1 MSAFIIHP
9 EHINVLIWTGLH
21 HLRGGARLR
30 WLFGNPTDVA
40 ELTAENA
47 TSVGRMLLE
56 ENTASVNH
64 LHREHHD
71 INTSYTYRQPSHTG
85 WSLPEL
91 LNALHCYQLQAGEH
105 PGWETGQA
113 HAFCQAFVALG
124 AADNVQQTRLAG
136 PTYPH
141 AHRVVTAVQRAH
153 RWCQRDTVLR
163 GGQRIPVGAHH
174 DAFTATA
181 PYPIPA
187 VTVAADSA
195 LPDRTVLGAR
205 SAHHQRLERRQFLGV
220 HPRIHQQP

>member
-9 EHINVLIWTGLH
+9 EHINVLIWAGLH
-21 HLRGGARLR
+21 HLRGGAPLR

-91 LNALHCYQLQAGEH
+91 LNAC
-105 PGWETGQA
+105 
-113 HAFCQAFVALG
+113 
-124 AADNVQQTRLAG
+124 
-136 PTYPH
+136 
-141 AHRVVTAVQRAH
+141 
-153 RWCQRDTVLR
+153 
-163 GGQRIPVGAHH
+163 
-174 DAFTATA
+174 TATNSRRVS
-181 PYPIPA
+181 IPA
-187 VTVAADSA
+187 GRPAKPT
-195 LPDRTVLGAR
+195 R
-205 SAHHQRLERRQFLGV
+205 SARRCSSD
-220 HPRIHQQP
+220 